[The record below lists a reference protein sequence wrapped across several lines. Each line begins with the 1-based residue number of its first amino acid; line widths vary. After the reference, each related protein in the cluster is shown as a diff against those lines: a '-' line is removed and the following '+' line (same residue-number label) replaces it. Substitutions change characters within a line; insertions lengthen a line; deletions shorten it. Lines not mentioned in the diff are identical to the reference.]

1 MFLPH
6 CTKLPLP
13 GPHCVLGCEQILC
26 SGQNVSTSGVGG
38 KGKRR
43 GTSEFCWMRNTASKQ
58 SAFTISI
65 CLQLMKIYFKNLNN
79 FIEERREFYAQ
90 RGHGMDFKRIKKF
103 WFKPLRL
110 GTLRDSAQPPGKYS
124 SKILA
129 SFLTSC
135 LFMSVLKSLA
145 LREGFIFLVC
155 LHQFS
160 LIKP

>member
-1 MFLPH
+1 MIFGF
-6 CTKLPLP
+6 T
-13 GPHCVLGCEQILC
+13 LGHSARQAEKMTALKGREAQKGTLRSHILIL
-26 SGQNVSTSGVGG
+26 T
-38 KGKRR
+38 R
-43 GTSEFCWMRNTASKQ
+43 TLTSKQ

-79 FIEERREFYAQ
+79 FIEERREFYAYQ